1 MQAKTSPLE
10 SSARFIKGVGPNRLK
25 ILNRLGIF
33 TVSDLFYYFPRRY
46 EDRSQIRPISRLKV
60 GDLETVK
67 GEVLTLGVHQTKKKI
82 SIFELAIGDDTGI
95 IYATWFNQPYMKKR
109 FKRGDRVIL
118 SGRIEYYK
126 KLQLIVT
133 DYEII
138 TSAGLATVH
147 TGRIVPIYPLT
158 QDLNQRA
165 IRTIIKNGLD
175 KYSRYIIDTLP
186 IPLRKSYNLPE
197 LRSSLWNIHFPLNF
211 DYQEKSRERLVFEEF
226 FLLQMALALRKFQRK
241 DTLTG
246 IQHQINSEDIA
257 DFERLLPYDLTAA
270 QKKVISQVR
279 EDMQSPKPMNR
290 LIQGDVGS
298 GKTAVAI
305 YALLLTIQNGYQG
318 VIMVP
323 TEVLAEQHYINFNE
337 LLLPLNINIVL
348 LINGLSPAARRKTLA
363 EIASG
368 EANIIIGTHALIQEK
383 VEYKNPGLVII
394 DEQHKFGVNQR
405 ALLKQKASVPD
416 CLIMT
421 ATPIPRTLALT
432 LYGDLDISV
441 IDELPKGRKA
451 VATYWISDHQK
462 NQAYEFIREQVKKG
476 RQAYIVYPLVEKS
489 EKLALASAVENKMRL
504 QNEIF
509 REFKVGL
516 IHGRMNGKE
525 KERILINFKAR
536 KIDILASTTVIEVGI
551 DIPDASVMLIENAE
565 RFGLAQLHQLR
576 GRVGRSQITSYCI
589 LSSDTQG
596 LEASQRLK
604 TMTATA
610 DGFVIAESD
619 LEIRGPGE
627 FFGTRQHGLPE
638 LKLANLTK
646 DIGLLESSR
655 EEAIRLVTKD
665 PRLSKPE
672 NRLLKDS
679 LIKKFKHADN
689 WRHS

>member
-25 ILNRLGIF
+25 ILNRLGVF
-33 TVSDLFYYFPRRY
+33 TVSDLIHYFPRRH
-46 EDRSQIRPISRLKV
+46 EDRSQIRPISQVKA
-60 GDLETVK
+60 GDLGTIK
-67 GEVLTLGVHQTKKKI
+67 GEVLTLGTHQTKKKL
-82 SIFELAIGDDTGI
+82 SIFELAIGDNTGI

-118 SGRIEYYK
+118 SGKVEYYK
-126 KLQLIVT
+126 KLQLMVT
-133 DYEII
+133 DYEVI
-138 TSAGLATVH
+138 TSVGDETVH

-175 KYSRYIIDTLP
+175 KYSRHIIDTLP
-186 IPLRKSYNLPE
+186 IPLRKSYNLPD
-197 LRSSLWNIHFPLNF
+197 LRSSLRNIHFPLNF
-211 DYQEKSRERLVFEEF
+211 DCKEKSRERLVFEEF

-241 DTLTG
+241 DTLSG
-246 IQHQINSEDIA
+246 IQHQINSDSIA
-257 DFERLLPYDLTAA
+257 DFERLLPYELTAA

-279 EDMQSPKPMNR
+279 ADMQSPKPMNR

-337 LLLPLNINIVL
+337 LLLGLNINIVL
-348 LINGLSPAARRKTLA
+348 LINGLSPATRRKTLA
-363 EIASG
+363 EIADG

-405 ALLKQKASVPD
+405 ALLKQKGSVPD

-451 VATYWISDHQK
+451 VATYWISGRQK
-462 NQAYEFIREQVKKG
+462 NQAYEFIREQVKKK

-489 EKLALASAVENKMRL
+489 EKLAVASAIENKMRL

-509 REFKVGL
+509 KDFKVGL
-516 IHGRMNGKE
+516 IHGRMSAKE
-525 KERILINFKAR
+525 KEHVFIDFKAR

-589 LSSDTQG
+589 LSSDTQSP
-596 LEASQRLK
+596 EASRRLK
-604 TMTATA
+604 TMTATT
-610 DGFVIAESD
+610 DGFEIAESD

-638 LKLANLTK
+638 LKIANLAK

-655 EEAIRLVTKD
+655 EEAFKLVTQD
-665 PRLSKPE
+665 PTLSKPE
-672 NRLLKDS
+672 NRVLKDS

-689 WRHS
+689 WRYS

>member
-33 TVSDLFYYFPRRY
+33 TVSDLIYYFPRCH
-46 EDRSQIRPISRLKV
+46 EDRSQIKPISRLKV
-60 GDLETVK
+60 GELETVK

-82 SIFELAIGDDTGI
+82 SIFELAIGDNTGI

-118 SGRIEYYK
+118 SGKVEYYK
-126 KLQLIVT
+126 KLRLSVS

-138 TSAGLATVH
+138 TSVGEPAVH

-158 QDLNQRA
+158 QNLNQRA

-175 KYSRYIIDTLP
+175 RYSGHVIDALP
-186 IPLRKSYNLPE
+186 IALRKRYNLPDLKTS
-197 LRSSLWNIHFPLNF
+197 LRNIHFPLNF
-211 DYQEKSRERLVFEEF
+211 DHKERSRQRLVFEEF
-226 FLLQMALALRKFQRK
+226 FLLQAALALRKFQRK
-241 DTLTG
+241 DALTG
-246 IQHQINSEDIA
+246 IRHQLTSDHLAN
-257 DFERLLPYDLTAA
+257 FERLLPYELTSA
-270 QKKVISQVR
+270 QKKVINQVR
-279 EDMQSPKPMNR
+279 QDMQSPKPMNR

-305 YALLLTIQNGYQG
+305 YALLLTIQNNYQG

-337 LLLPLNINIVL
+337 LLLPLNLNIVL
-348 LINGLSPAARRKTLA
+348 LINGLSPAARGKTLA
-363 EIASG
+363 EIARG

-421 ATPIPRTLALT
+421 ATPIPRTLSLT

-441 IDELPKGRKA
+441 IDQMPKGRKA
-451 VATYWISDHQK
+451 VATYWISVRQK
-462 NQAYEFIREQVKKG
+462 NQAYEFIKEQLRKE

-489 EKLALASAVENKMRL
+489 EKLALASAVENKMHL

-516 IHGRMNGKE
+516 MHGRMSGKE
-525 KERILINFKAR
+525 KKDILTRFKTR
-536 KIDILASTTVIEVGI
+536 KIDILVSTTVIEVGI

-589 LSSDTQG
+589 LSSDTQNP
-596 LEASQRLK
+596 EASRRLK
-604 TMTATA
+604 TMTATT
-610 DGFVIAESD
+610 DGFEIAESD

-638 LKLANLTK
+638 LKIANLTK
-646 DIGLLESSR
+646 DIRLLELSR
-655 EEAIRLVTKD
+655 EEAIRLISLD
-665 PRLSKPE
+665 PTLSKPE

-689 WRHS
+689 WRHG